1 MFSCVCVLLIQCAAL
16 CWTMPLQMI
25 RQRSEER
32 EKMIGQSFQY
42 FCIRV
47 FLIKSCF
54 TLFYS
59 LLEDATSKT
68 SDLRGVERERERVRL
83 SSFVSSTFR
92 VNVKERRSQHFD
104 DN

>member
-1 MFSCVCVLLIQCAAL
+1 
-16 CWTMPLQMI
+16 
-25 RQRSEER
+25 
-32 EKMIGQSFQY
+32 MIGQSFQY

-68 SDLRGVERERERVRL
+68 SDLRGVERER
-83 SSFVSSTFR
+83 VS
-92 VNVKERRSQHFD
+92 E
-104 DN
+104 